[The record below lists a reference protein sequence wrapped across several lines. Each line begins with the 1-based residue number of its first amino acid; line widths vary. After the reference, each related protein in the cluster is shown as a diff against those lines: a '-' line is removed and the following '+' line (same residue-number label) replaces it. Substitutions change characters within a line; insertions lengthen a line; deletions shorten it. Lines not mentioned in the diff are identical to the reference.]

1 MSAGRQF
8 VTKLLHEWSGGNQ
21 ESLDQL
27 MPLVYEQLRKLASRC
42 LRDEKPGHTLRATA
56 LVNEAYLR
64 LVDADIEGQDR
75 VHFFAIAAR
84 LLRRILVDLA
94 RSHNRQKRGS
104 GGDKVTFDEAVC
116 RTRIVLE
123 YPEP

>member
-64 LVDADIEGQDR
+64 LVDADIEGKTGYT
-75 VHFFAIAAR
+75 FSPSPPACC
-84 LLRRILVDLA
+84 
-94 RSHNRQKRGS
+94 
-104 GGDKVTFDEAVC
+104 GGFWSTLPALIIGKNGAVAE
-116 RTRIVLE
+116 TR
-123 YPEP
+123 